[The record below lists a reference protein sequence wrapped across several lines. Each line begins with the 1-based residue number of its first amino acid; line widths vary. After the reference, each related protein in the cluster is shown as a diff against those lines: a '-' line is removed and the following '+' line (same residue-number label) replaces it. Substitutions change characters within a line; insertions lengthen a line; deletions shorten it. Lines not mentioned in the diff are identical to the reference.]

1 MTLISKNA
9 IRVSAEGC
17 TDLFIH
23 DEINPAIIHHKFSA
37 FTCCCFSGVKLDLL
51 FLGHYP
57 NCKHFY
63 FFIVLVENLSRCAC
77 LSWRFPQESNKD
89 LCCLLVALQ
98 GYGLCD
104 YTNLSKCACQFNT
117 VRTCAYWESTQVC
130 HLSYMCEHVID
141 AVRGPCFA
149 SRGQQ
154 LSQDTPWGQ
163 HLA

>member
-1 MTLISKNA
+1 MHWLVHSWWKLIYQLSSTINFLPLPVAVSLAWNWACFFLA
-9 IRVSAEGC
+9 ITQTAK
-17 TDLFIH
+17 
-23 DEINPAIIHHKFSA
+23 KFT
-37 FTCCCFSGVKLDLL
+37 FLL
-51 FLGHYP
+51 FWLKIYQGAH
-57 NCKHFY
+57 
-63 FFIVLVENLSRCAC
+63 VSVEGFHKS
-77 LSWRFPQESNKD
+77 PTKT
-89 LCCLLVALQ
+89 CCLLVALQ

-104 YTNLSKCACQFNT
+104 HTNPSKCACQFNT

-130 HLSYMCEHVID
+130 HLCYMCEHVID